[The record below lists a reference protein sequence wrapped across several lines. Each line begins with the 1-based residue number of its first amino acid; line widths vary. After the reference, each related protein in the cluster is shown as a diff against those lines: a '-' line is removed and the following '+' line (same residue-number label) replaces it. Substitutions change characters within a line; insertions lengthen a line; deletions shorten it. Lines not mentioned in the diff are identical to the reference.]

1 MLSRSQQKRSQQNV
15 EPISTT
21 MFNKRA
27 MSNCTEQKC
36 WYKRVISFG
45 LKLFLLFCD
54 HSCLWKTS
62 QMSKGVLYLFFLLA
76 ETHYWTEILSLSTA
90 YQISFLLKN
99 LGEIAQKATA
109 YSLGCPLKSE
119 EDIEHM
125 RSGSLVAVCLFFR
138 KRTSRNPDLEKS
150 KSFKIIKLLKTFQ
163 KYVYLKI
170 WNVRLPPK
178 VHITTVRVCSLRQKC
193 TAADP
198 AHPKPWRKTLGKSDW
213 IILSNSKSI
222 YQA

>member
-1 MLSRSQQKRSQQNV
+1 MGWSVSSC
-15 EPISTT
+15 STNT
-21 MFNKRA
+21 RA
-27 MSNCTEQKC
+27 CEKLRRRL
-36 WYKRVISFG
+36 RVVFT
-45 LKLFLLFCD
+45 C
-54 HSCLWKTS
+54 
-62 QMSKGVLYLFFLLA
+62 FFLA
-76 ETHYWTEILSLSTA
+76 ETHYCTEILSTA

-150 KSFKIIKLLKTFQ
+150 KSFKIIKWVKTFQ

-178 VHITTVRVCSLRQKC
+178 VHNTTVRVCSLRQKC

-198 AHPKPWRKTLGKSDW
+198 AHPKPWRKTFGKSDW